1 MPGWYRTTKMVLWK
15 HEQEAHRH
23 APNVGGSALLFI
35 PFWWLRE
42 EMKSKVIFL
51 LLAIIIFCWFESPKA
66 KSPPEEPA
74 DRMLIEKA
82 ARKLTLYRGQN
93 VIRTYRVALGSQ
105 PTGKKQCQGDKR
117 TPEGRYIIDGRN
129 KGSRYH
135 RSLRISYPNAADRDA
150 AKRLRCNPGGDIMI
164 HGLTN
169 GYGWVGKLHTTVDWT
184 LGCIAVTNQEI
195 EEIWN
200 LVPNG
205 TPIVIHP

>member
-1 MPGWYRTTKMVLWK
+1 MEGFPSSGN
-15 HEQEAHRH
+15 AF
-23 APNVGGSALLFI
+23 LFI
-35 PFWWLRE
+35 PLVMIAPE
-42 EMKSKVIFL
+42 KMKSKVIL
-51 LLAIIIFCWFESPKA
+51 LLFTIISFCWVESPDA
-66 KSPPEEPA
+66 KSPQEEPA
-74 DRMLIEKA
+74 DRILIEKA

-93 VIRTYRVALGSQ
+93 VVRTYRVALGNH
-105 PTGKKQCQGDKR
+105 PTGRKQCQGDKR

-135 RSLRISYPNAADRDA
+135 RSLHISYPNAADRDA
-150 AKRLRCNPGGDIMI
+150 AKRLKCNPGGDIMI

-205 TPIVIHP
+205 TPVVINP